1 MKKLFCVFGSINTDL
16 VAQVRNF
23 PRPGET
29 ITGSSFSTY
38 FGGKGA
44 NQSVALARLGADIRI
59 AGMVGDDIFGGS
71 CRENFRDRGVDDNL
85 VEEVSG
91 CSTGVAVIEVDG
103 SGENHIVI
111 IPGANGRMDEAY
123 LDRVFDRMLASDIF
137 LFQLEIPMS
146 TIMAAL
152 RRLKEHGKTV
162 IIDPAPAPVEGL
174 PEELFRLADIV
185 TPNEHE
191 ASLLTGLRVSGPEEA
206 ERAARV
212 LLDRGASAV
221 IIKAGDKGA
230 YVHEGTEFYRVSTHD
245 IEVKD
250 TTGAGDSFNAGLA
263 FGLGVGYSLRDA
275 VKLANAVGALACSSI
290 GAQSAMPDFET
301 VKAFLASHGDSL

>member
-1 MKKLFCVFGSINTDL
+1 MKKRFCVFGSINTDL
-16 VAQVRNF
+16 VAQVRTF
-23 PRPGET
+23 PQPGET

-44 NQSVALARLGADIRI
+44 NQSVALARLGADIRM

-71 CRENFRDRGVDDNL
+71 YRENFRKQGVDDSL

-103 SGENHIVI
+103 HGENHIVI
-111 IPGANGRMDEAY
+111 IPGANGRMDEDY

-137 LFQLEIPMS
+137 LFQLEIPMPAVMS
-146 TIMAAL
+146 AL
-152 RRLKEHGKTV
+152 RRLKEHGKTI
-162 IIDPAPAPVEGL
+162 IIDPAPAPEEGL

-206 ERAARV
+206 ESAAGV
-212 LLDRGASAV
+212 LLERGASAV

-230 YVHEGTEFYRVSTHD
+230 YVHDGTDFYQVSTHN
-245 IEVKD
+245 IAVKD

-263 FGLGVGYSLRDA
+263 FGLGMGYSLRDA
-275 VKLANAVGALACSSI
+275 VKLANAVGALACSAV
-290 GAQSAMPDFET
+290 GAQSSMPAFDT
-301 VKAFLASHGDSL
+301 VKAFLASHNDSL